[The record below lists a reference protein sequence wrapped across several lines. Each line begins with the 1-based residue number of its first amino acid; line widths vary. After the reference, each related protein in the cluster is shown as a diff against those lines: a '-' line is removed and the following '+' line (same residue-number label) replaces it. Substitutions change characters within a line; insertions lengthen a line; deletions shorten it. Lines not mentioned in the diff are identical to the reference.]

1 MQGTALWK
9 AISSMSFHSSW
20 LLRWSCHNHLW
31 MLGLGVDN
39 GSMQKLNLFIVL
51 KAFGLDAE
59 VGIPDEVCSILC
71 YNMEEKRG

>member
-1 MQGTALWK
+1 M
-9 AISSMSFHSSW
+9 M
-20 LLRWSCHNHLW
+20 
-31 MLGLGVDN
+31 GLGVDN